1 MDGSLCYLVTILS
14 YNSYIRQL
22 IFFKKKKTILS
33 MYFSPYGKY
42 KCVLLKTSAPP
53 SNSVLFYL
61 FISFFSYVVYFYY
74 LVGCTHKRNEQ

>member
-1 MDGSLCYLVTILS
+1 MLPS
-14 YNSYIRQL
+14 YNLELQL
-22 IFFKKKKTILS
+22 LYQTNHFFKKKKNILS

-74 LVGCTHKRNEQ
+74 LVGSTHKKNEQ